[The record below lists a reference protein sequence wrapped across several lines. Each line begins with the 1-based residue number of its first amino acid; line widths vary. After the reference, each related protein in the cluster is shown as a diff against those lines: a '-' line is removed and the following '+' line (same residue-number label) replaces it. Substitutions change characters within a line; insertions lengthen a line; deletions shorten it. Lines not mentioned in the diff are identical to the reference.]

1 MPIEIREL
9 VIKATVTQDTDPG
22 ALSANTSNNNDVSEK
37 EEIISTC
44 VNKILDILKE
54 KMER

>member
-9 VIKATVTQDTDPG
+9 VIKATVTEEPG
-22 ALSANTSNNNDVSEK
+22 SGISPGISSSNNAVSEK
-37 EEIISTC
+37 EEIINNC
-44 VNKILDILKE
+44 VEKVLEILKE